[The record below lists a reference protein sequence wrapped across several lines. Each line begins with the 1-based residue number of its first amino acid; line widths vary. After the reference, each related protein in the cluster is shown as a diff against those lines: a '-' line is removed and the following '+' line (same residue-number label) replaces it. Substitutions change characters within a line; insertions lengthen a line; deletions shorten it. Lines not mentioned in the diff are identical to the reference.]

1 MNNIVQYRK
10 LRKEN
15 LNELSA
21 SMGADNAIYVK
32 LVQQVGQPDKSLK
45 ENIVPGITVESIQ
58 NARKQLKTQSDNGIV
73 ENGMMKQQGLVQIRQ
88 QKENLQKQIDDLIA
102 LEARIIRDV
111 EIEDKD
117 LAALEG
123 DVARVAEEFRVKY
136 ESDLDATVDAVAKKV
151 KAETK

>member
-1 MNNIVQYRK
+1 
-10 LRKEN
+10 
-15 LNELSA
+15 
-21 SMGADNAIYVK
+21 
-32 LVQQVGQPDKSLK
+32 
-45 ENIVPGITVESIQ
+45 
-58 NARKQLKTQSDNGIV
+58 
-73 ENGMMKQQGLVQIRQ
+73 
-88 QKENLQKQIDDLIA
+88 
-102 LEARIIRDV
+102 V